1 MAGFI
6 SVMAAIGTA
15 YVVCNALCFFRAVLT
30 YLRPTNVQR
39 FLHSSKDGRP
49 AWALVTGASDGIGKN
64 FAAQLAD
71 AGFNVVLHGRNP
83 AKLDGV
89 ASTLR
94 DEYPHRQFKTLVA
107 DASKIACVG
116 CIHDRSKLHADDA
129 SLASSSTVSSSSS
142 AYDKL
147 DFEAL
152 AAQLKDLHLTVLVN
166 NAGGG
171 PVDPMFASLVDS
183 PELRITNTVAVNGLF
198 PIHLT
203 RVLLPQLAANGPSLV
218 LNVSSLSDS
227 GFPLIAPYSSSKAFL
242 LAWAKA
248 ARLELALDGQSD
260 KVEMLTVRVGKVT
273 DVSLIRQA
281 PSLFVPPSHV
291 IAKSCLSRVG
301 KGSGNVIAHWSHA
314 IQQVG
319 LVVLPSWCQD
329 MLILGAIRSERDMAL
344 KAV

>member
-1 MAGFI
+1 MAGLV

-15 YVVCNALCFFRAVLT
+15 YVACNLLCFLRAVVT

-39 FLHSSKDGRP
+39 FLHPSKDGRP

-64 FAAQLAD
+64 FAAQLA
-71 AGFNVVLHGRNP
+71 ASGFNVVLHGRNP

-94 DEYPHRQFKTLVA
+94 DEYPHRQFRTLVA

-116 CIHDRSKLHADDA
+116 CIHDRANGDDTC
-129 SLASSSTVSSSSS
+129 SSSTSSSSS
-142 AYDKL
+142 SSDKL
-147 DFEAL
+147 DFDAL

-344 KAV
+344 KTV